1 MEKLSPRDS
10 GSTAKTGLER
20 VTELAIQLHRATDV
34 VEILD
39 RTASATREILSCD
52 RAIVYRFLPE
62 GDGVIAAES
71 VDSEWSSLSGR
82 SIHDP
87 CFQEKCEE
95 YYRDGRIGAIE
106 DLETNPIHPCY
117 RELLEPLQ
125 VKANLVV
132 PVLVDNSR
140 EPLLWGLLIAHQC
153 RSPRQWTEEE
163 KQLANHIAVQAG
175 IVLDRSLWQERLER
189 ETREREREMRERQD
203 FLERSCYRESE
214 ELRWKEALL
223 RSMTDTSPLAF
234 FVVDNRTDEILYFNH
249 RFCEIWG
256 LEHLEARMKLGEL
269 KNNDV
274 IPDCIPRLAD
284 LPAFVESCKPLQS
297 EENRVI
303 VEDKIPFTD
312 GRIIR
317 RFSCQI
323 READDRYFGRLYIF
337 EDITERER
345 VNRELQEYERV
356 LRKLTEQVPGAICQF
371 RIHPDGHKTIPY
383 ASEGIDAI
391 YEYTPDQ
398 LKKDADIV
406 LQRLHPDDLPRVIA
420 SIQQSAKTLE
430 LYRDEYRVILPRRGL
445 RWLEVNSKPEPLDD
459 GSILWHGYILDIT
472 ERKRVE
478 EALLESEERYRSL
491 IAAMAEG
498 IVFQDADGK
507 IIACNP
513 SAERIL
519 GLTREQMM
527 GRGSLDPHWRSIRED
542 GSPFPPEEHP
552 AIVTL
557 RTGQPLSNVIMGVY
571 KPDGHLTWISINS
584 QPLLTADFD
593 RPHAAVTS
601 FTDITARKR
610 LELELQS
617 SEAMFRGLFEQSTA
631 GIGVLDVS
639 GRFIKIN
646 QRFQE
651 LVGYSE
657 AKLQNMT
664 YLDLTHPD
672 DRPASQMAN
681 ERLWRGEIGT
691 VSSEKR
697 YSRADGRVQW
707 VNVTAS
713 PIYDDR
719 GNLQYVLKVVVDIS
733 RRKRAE
739 SLRQQQT
746 ERERRL
752 NTIIQHLRQSLD
764 LQTVL
769 DTTVSEVRDFLR
781 TDRVIIYRFQASGGG
796 LVVAESVA
804 PGQMTI
810 LDRQIP
816 SADFVRTDD
825 GNYREGKVETIPDI
839 READLAAYHLELLE
853 QLQVRAVL
861 VVPIFQQERVWGLL
875 IAHHCRG
882 PRHWQDLEA
891 DSLDRLAAQ
900 LAIAIQQSEL
910 YHHLQQIN
918 EDLQDLVLVDEL
930 TDIANRRCF
939 DGYLDY
945 KWPHLGRE
953 RAPIS
958 LLLCD
963 IDYFKQ
969 YNDTYGHPA
978 GDRCLQEVARIL
990 KQTTRRATDL
1000 VARYGGEEF
1009 AVVLPNTDSYGA
1021 IRVARNLQQALR
1033 QLRYPHAASPIAPC
1047 ITLSIGVAT
1056 VIPTADVTPASL
1068 IDAADRALYRAKQQG
1083 RNQYC
1088 V

>member
-10 GSTAKTGLER
+10 GTSARTWLER
-20 VTELAIQLHRATDV
+20 VTELAIQLHQATDV
-34 VEILD
+34 VETLD
-39 RTASATREILSCD
+39 RTARATRDMLSCD
-52 RAIVYRFLPE
+52 RAIVYQFLPE

-71 VDSEWSSLSGR
+71 VDSEWIALSGR
-82 SIHDP
+82 SIQDP
-87 CFQEKCEE
+87 CFQENCRE
-95 YYRDGRIGAIE
+95 YYRKGRIATVE
-106 DLETNPIHPCY
+106 DLETSPISPCY
-117 RELLEPLQ
+117 RKLLEPLQ

-132 PVLVDNSR
+132 PILVERSR

-153 RSPRQWTEEE
+153 GSPRQWTEEE
-163 KQLANHIAVQAG
+163 KQLANHIAVQTG
-175 IVLDRSLWQERLER
+175 IVLDRFLWQERLER

-256 LEHLEARMKLGEL
+256 LDHLEDRMKMGEL
-269 KNNDV
+269 KNNDI

-284 LPAFVESCKPLQS
+284 LPAFIESCKPLQS
-297 EENRVI
+297 EENRTI

-337 EDITERER
+337 EDITERESL
-345 VNRELQEYERV
+345 NLELQEYERV

-371 RIHPDGHKTIPY
+371 RLYPDGHKTIPY
-383 ASEGIDAI
+383 ASEGIEQI
-391 YEYTPDQ
+391 YEFTPEQ
-398 LKKDADIV
+398 LKEDADI
-406 LQRLHPDDLPRVIA
+406 LLPRLYPEDLSRVIA
-420 SIQQSAKTLE
+420 SIQQSAKTME
-430 LYRDEYRVILPRRGL
+430 LYRDEYRVQLPRRGL
-445 RWLEVNSKPEPLDD
+445 RWLEVNSKPERLDD

-527 GRGSLDPHWRSIRED
+527 GRDSLDPRWRSIRED

-584 QPLLTADFD
+584 QPLLSADFE

-601 FTDITARKR
+601 FTDITARKH

-617 SEAMFRGLFEQSTA
+617 SEALFRSLFEQSTA
-631 GIGVLDVS
+631 GIGVLDGS
-639 GRFIKIN
+639 GRFIKVN
-646 QRFQE
+646 QRFQD
-651 LVGYSE
+651 LVGYRE
-657 AKLQNMT
+657 AELREMT
-664 YLDLTHPD
+664 YLDLTYPE

-681 ERLWRGEIGT
+681 DRLWRGEIGT
-691 VSSEKR
+691 ISSEKR
-697 YSRADGRVQW
+697 YERSNGKIQW

-719 GNLQYVLKVVVDIS
+719 GNLQYVLKVIVDIS

-739 SLRQQQT
+739 RLRQQQT
-746 ERERRL
+746 ERERSV

-769 DTTVSEVRDFLR
+769 DTTVAEVRDFLQ
-781 TDRVIIYRFQASGGG
+781 TDRVIIYRLQASGSGV
-796 LVVAESVA
+796 VVAESVA

-816 SADFVRTDD
+816 SADLVRTDENSD
-825 GNYREGKVETIPDI
+825 PSGKTERIPDI
-839 READLAAYHLELLE
+839 HEADLAAYHLELLE
-853 QLQVRAVL
+853 QLQVRAAL

-882 PRHWQDLEA
+882 PRRWQASEA
-891 DSLDRLAAQ
+891 ESLDRLAAQ

-930 TDIANRRCF
+930 TEIANRRCF

-945 KWPHLGRE
+945 KWPHLSRE

-990 KQTTRRATDL
+990 KQTIRRATDL

-1021 IRVARNLQQALR
+1021 IRVARNIQQALR
-1033 QLRYPHAASPIAPC
+1033 QARYPHSASPIAPW

-1056 VIPTADVTPASL
+1056 VIPAADTTPASL
-1068 IDAADRALYRAKQQG
+1068 IEMADRALYRAKGQG